1 METQGEFLGLG
12 GRDGI
17 YQCCGGEYP
26 PLPARMVSPW
36 KEAGAAFLYLFG
48 KAEEEIRGQE

>member
-36 KEAGAAFLYLFG
+36 KEVGAAFLYLFG